1 MSVIYKDNNWIDLT
15 NVPYLQKGDSGYRKD
30 TPRKNWKK
38 CLNTEVSFYYKG
50 KKGLF
55 YVTYHMEDKGKVKVE
70 YDNYVKVIDP
80 HDLKTLNINK
90 IVNPPNKAKYREQ
103 EVVNGDTVRTI
114 IKVKNVGIVYTM
126 ICSEY
131 KEEYDIRESDLLRG
145 RGSPYKSGRKVCY
158 TNSLYSVEN
167 LREYIC
173 DLEYSKT
180 VTKFS
185 HKDVKC
191 KCPICGEV
199 KIMKVNKLVNNGF
212 SCHRCSS
219 TITYPER
226 LMIGLLELNN
236 LNYEYQKVFKDLPNR
251 KFDFYLPKLNMVI
264 ETHGLQHYREL
275 NGYMNHEKTKESD
288 LEKYN
293 YCKNKNI
300 DYIEINCSY
309 SDLSFILNNVENSKL
324 NNILKNKDYHNLRNY
339 IIRSKND
346 DIKYSIYLDYCNGL
360 SKKELKDKYN
370 KTSYYINRSIEIF
383 KH

>member
-1 MSVIYKDNNWIDLT
+1 
-15 NVPYLQKGDSGYRKD
+15 
-30 TPRKNWKK
+30 
-38 CLNTEVSFYYKG
+38 
-50 KKGLF
+50 
-55 YVTYHMEDKGKVKVE
+55 
-70 YDNYVKVIDP
+70 
-80 HDLKTLNINK
+80 
-90 IVNPPNKAKYREQ
+90 
-103 EVVNGDTVRTI
+103 
-114 IKVKNVGIVYTM
+114 M
-126 ICSEY
+126 I
-131 KEEYDIRESDLLRG
+131 
-145 RGSPYKSGRKVCY
+145 
-158 TNSLYSVEN
+158 
-167 LREYIC
+167 
-173 DLEYSKT
+173 
-180 VTKFS
+180 
-185 HKDVKC
+185 
-191 KCPICGEV
+191 
-199 KIMKVNKLVNNGF
+199 
-212 SCHRCSS
+212 CHRCSS